1 MTVSDNCF
9 AKILALRQ
17 ELGLFLLPLKSRKSV
32 LKKVILFLFFVPSL
46 AYSQIN
52 LKVLDEEGQ
61 PVSRAQVSYNSQQFV
76 TDENGT
82 ATIAVAD
89 SDHRLTVEKE
99 NFRGFSKNIRATVKI
114 QFINVLFVK
123 SERETQ
129 IEEVVFQKKGKPKVT
144 DLTSMEISAK
154 EARQVASLSGGVE
167 GLLKT
172 LPSVNSNAE
181 LSSQYMVR
189 GGNYDENLIYINDIE
204 IYRPFLIRNS
214 LQEGLSIINP
224 DMVQAINFSAGGFE
238 AKYGDKMSSSLNIY
252 YREPTQF
259 ELSGEASLIGGR
271 LTTGFAS
278 KNKRLTALVSGRYRN
293 TNLVLNTLNEDTDF
307 NPQYFDVQT
316 YLNYKLSDKWKLSF
330 IGYLSKNDYEMVP
343 KVKEVDFGTLQ
354 SPQKLSVFYNGKEDD
369 QYKNMMG
376 TASITYRPNQKWTI
390 SLDNFAYQNRERE
403 YYSIASAYL
412 LQSFDPVTGDPVA
425 SYDVGGQIDHA
436 RNDLLVKTYG
446 SQLKTKFSPDV
457 NTDLEVGVKFEKEN
471 LKDFTNEWQL
481 VDSLGYSTPRDF
493 VKPGI
498 LDAGNLRLKHSIAGR
513 NHIEPTRLSVFAQFS
528 RKMYWGAHRVFIN
541 AGVRASYWDFNEETI
556 ISPRGQIAVK
566 PDWEMDMLF
575 TLSGGIYYQAPF
587 YKEIKD
593 VTGAFNS
600 DIKSQRS
607 IQIIFKNDFE
617 FKMAERPFKLT
628 TEAYYKKLDHLI
640 PYYLDN
646 VRIRYAGEN
655 NATGSAYGVDAR
667 LFGEFVPGVDS
678 WISASYARVYENID
692 GKGSIP
698 RPTDPRFRFS
708 MFYQDYMPKFP
719 SMRVNLT
726 LVFANGL
733 PSGTPVSLTETG
745 QPDFE
750 APYRYQR
757 TLPSYKRVDIGLSKV
772 FIDQKDHIVSSGFFS
787 NFKELMLGV
796 QIFNAFNINNTIANQ
811 WVNDVSS
818 GYNYPVPV
826 RLTGRFFNVK
836 LEFKL

>member
-1 MTVSDNCF
+1 MPVF
-9 AKILALRQ
+9 A
-17 ELGLFLLPLKSRKSV
+17 F
-32 LKKVILFLFFVPSL
+32 
-46 AYSQIN
+46 SQIN
-52 LKVLDEEGQ
+52 LKVVDEDGK
-61 PVSRAQVSYNSQQFV
+61 PVSEANVSYNNQNFNTDDKGFV
-76 TDENGT
+76 KIPLANSEQLLS
-82 ATIAVAD
+82 VQK
-89 SDHRLTVEKE
+89 S
-99 NFRGFSKNIRATVKI
+99 NFRGFNKNIKSAPKSQT
-114 QFINVLFVK
+114 INVLFVK
-123 SERETQ
+123 SERETE

-154 EARQVASLSGGVE
+154 EAQQVASLSGGVE

-238 AKYGDKMSSSLNIY
+238 AKYGDKMSSALNIY
-252 YREPTQF
+252 YRQPTKF
-259 ELSGEASLIGGR
+259 ELAGEVSLIGGR

-278 KNKRLTALVSGRYRN
+278 KDKKLSAMISGRYRN

-307 NPQYFDVQT
+307 NPQYMDFQT
-316 YLNYKLSDKWKLSF
+316 YINYKLNDKWGFSF
-330 IGYLSKNDYEMVP
+330 IGYWSKNDYEMIP
-343 KVKEVDFGTLQ
+343 KMKEVEFGTLQ
-354 SPQKLSVFYNGKEDD
+354 SPLKLSVFYNGKEDD

-376 TASITYRPNQKWTI
+376 TASINFKPNKKWTFT
-390 SLDNFAYQNRERE
+390 LDNFAYQNRERE
-403 YYSIASAYL
+403 YYSIASGYM
-412 LQSFDPVTGDPVA
+412 LQSFDPITGAPIA

-446 SQLKTKFSPDV
+446 TQFKTKFSPNV
-457 NTDLEVGVKFEKEN
+457 NTDFEVGLKFEKEN
-471 LKDFTNEWQL
+471 LRDFTNEWQL
-481 VDSLGYSTPRDF
+481 VDSLGYSIPRDYTM
-493 VKPGI
+493 PGT
-498 LDAGNLRLKHSIAGR
+498 LDPSQLRLRYSISGA
-513 NHIEPTRLSVFAQFS
+513 NHIEPTRLSGYAQYSKKF
-528 RKMYWGAHRVFIN
+528 YWGENRVFVN
-541 AGVRASYWDFNEETI
+541 AGVRASHWDFNDETI

-566 PDWEMDMLF
+566 PNWDMDMLF
-575 TLSGGIYYQAPF
+575 TLSGGVYYQAPF

-593 VTGAFNS
+593 VDGNFNPN
-600 DIKSQRS
+600 IKSQRS
-607 IQIIFKNDFE
+607 MQIILKNDYE

-646 VRIRYAGEN
+646 VRIRYSGEN
-655 NATGSAYGVDAR
+655 NSEGYAYGVDAR

-692 GKGSIP
+692 GRGNIP

-726 LVFANGL
+726 LVYANGL
-733 PSGTPVSLTETG
+733 PSGTPISLDEFG
-745 QPDFE
+745 KPDFE
-750 APYRYQR
+750 APYKYQR

-772 FIDQKDHIVSSGFFS
+772 FIDQKDNKVNGGFWG
-787 NFKELMLGV
+787 NFNELTLGV
-796 QIFNAFNINNTIANQ
+796 QIFNAFNISNTVANQ
-811 WVNDVSS
+811 WVNDVNT

>member
-1 MTVSDNCF
+1 MPVF
-9 AKILALRQ
+9 A
-17 ELGLFLLPLKSRKSV
+17 F
-32 LKKVILFLFFVPSL
+32 
-46 AYSQIN
+46 SQIN
-52 LKVLDEEGQ
+52 LKVVDEDGK
-61 PVSRAQVSYNSQQFV
+61 PVSEANVSYNNQNFNTDDKGFV
-76 TDENGT
+76 QIPLANSEQLLS
-82 ATIAVAD
+82 VQK
-89 SDHRLTVEKE
+89 S
-99 NFRGFSKNIRATVKI
+99 NFRGFNKNIKSAPKSQT
-114 QFINVLFVK
+114 INVLFVK
-123 SERETQ
+123 SERETE

-154 EARQVASLSGGVE
+154 EAQQVASLSGGVE

-238 AKYGDKMSSSLNIY
+238 AKYGDKMSSALNIY
-252 YREPTQF
+252 YRQPTKF
-259 ELSGEASLIGGR
+259 ELAGEVSLIGGR

-278 KNKRLTALVSGRYRN
+278 KDKKLSAMISGRYRN

-307 NPQYFDVQT
+307 NPQYMDFQT
-316 YLNYKLSDKWKLSF
+316 YINYKLNDKWGFSF
-330 IGYLSKNDYEMVP
+330 IGYWSKNDYEMIP
-343 KVKEVDFGTLQ
+343 KVKEVEFGTLQ
-354 SPQKLSVFYNGKEDD
+354 SPLKLSVFYNGKEDD

-376 TASITYRPNQKWTI
+376 TASINFKPNKKWAFT
-390 SLDNFAYQNRERE
+390 LDNFAYQNRERE
-403 YYSIASAYL
+403 YYSIASGYM
-412 LQSFDPVTGDPVA
+412 LQSFDPITGAPIA

-446 SQLKTKFSPDV
+446 TQFKTKFSPDV
-457 NTDLEVGVKFEKEN
+457 NTDFEVGLKFEKEN
-471 LKDFTNEWQL
+471 LRDFTNEWQL
-481 VDSLGYSTPRDF
+481 VDSLGYSIPRDYTM
-493 VKPGI
+493 PGT
-498 LDAGNLRLKHSIAGR
+498 LDPSQLRLRYSISGA
-513 NHIEPTRLSVFAQFS
+513 NHIEPTRLSGYAQYSKKF
-528 RKMYWGAHRVFIN
+528 YWGENRVFVN
-541 AGVRASYWDFNEETI
+541 AGVRASHWDFNDETI

-566 PDWEMDMLF
+566 PNWDMDMLF
-575 TLSGGIYYQAPF
+575 TLSGGVYYQAPF

-593 VTGAFNS
+593 VDGNFNPN
-600 DIKSQRS
+600 IKSQRS
-607 IQIIFKNDFE
+607 MQIILKNDYE

-646 VRIRYAGEN
+646 VRIRYSGEN
-655 NATGSAYGVDAR
+655 NSEGYAYGVDAR

-692 GKGSIP
+692 GRGNIP

-726 LVFANGL
+726 LVYANGL
-733 PSGTPVSLTETG
+733 PSGTPISLDEFG
-745 QPDFE
+745 KPDFE
-750 APYRYQR
+750 APYKYQR

-772 FIDQKDHIVSSGFFS
+772 FIDQKDNKVNGGFWG
-787 NFKELMLGV
+787 NFNELTLGV
-796 QIFNAFNINNTIANQ
+796 QIFNAFNISNTVANQ
-811 WVNDVSS
+811 WVNDVNT

>member
-1 MTVSDNCF
+1 M
-9 AKILALRQ
+9 
-17 ELGLFLLPLKSRKSV
+17 LPLKSKFPALKKILLFLSV
-32 LKKVILFLFFVPSL
+32 LPIFAF
-46 AYSQIN
+46 AQIN
-52 LKVLDEEGQ
+52 LKVLDEDGQ
-61 PVSRAQVSYNSQQFV
+61 PISEANVTYNNQTFTTDDKGFV
-76 TDENGT
+76 KIPLAESEQLLSVQK
-82 ATIAVAD
+82 A
-89 SDHRLTVEKE
+89 S
-99 NFRGFSKNIRATVKI
+99 FRGFNKNIKSTPKV
-114 QFINVLFVK
+114 QNINVLFVK
-123 SERETQ
+123 AERETE

-154 EARQVASLSGGVE
+154 EAQQVASLSGGVE

-238 AKYGDKMSSSLNIY
+238 AKYGDKMSSALNIY
-252 YREPTQF
+252 YRQPTKF

-278 KNKRLTALVSGRYRN
+278 KDKKLSAMISGRYRN

-307 NPQYFDVQT
+307 NPQYLDFQT
-316 YLNYKLSDKWKLSF
+316 YINYKLNDKWGFSF
-330 IGYLSKNDYEMVP
+330 IGYWSKNDYEMIP
-343 KVKEVDFGTLQ
+343 KVKEVEFGTLQ
-354 SPQKLSVFYNGKEDD
+354 SPLKLSVFYNGKEDD
-369 QYKNMMG
+369 KYKNMMG
-376 TASITYRPNQKWTI
+376 TASINFKPNKKWAFT
-390 SLDNFAYQNRERE
+390 LDNFAYQNRERE
-403 YYSIASAYL
+403 YYSIASGYL
-412 LQSFDPVTGDPVA
+412 LQTFDPITGAPIT

-446 SQLKTKFSPDV
+446 AQLKTKFSPDV
-457 NTDLEVGVKFEKEN
+457 NTDFELGLKFEKEN
-471 LKDFTNEWQL
+471 LRDFTNEWQL
-481 VDSLGYSTPRDF
+481 VDSLGYSTPRTY
-493 VKPGI
+493 VNPGT
-498 LDAGNLRLKHSIAGR
+498 LDPSQLRLRYSISGA
-513 NHIEPTRLSVFAQFS
+513 NHIEPTRLSGYMQYSKKF
-528 RKMYWGAHRVFIN
+528 YWGDNRVFIN
-541 AGVRASYWDFNEETI
+541 AGVRAAHWDFNDETI
-556 ISPRGQIAVK
+556 ISPRAQIAVK
-566 PDWEMDMLF
+566 PNWDMDMLF
-575 TLSGGIYYQAPF
+575 KVSGGVYYQAPF

-593 VTGAFNS
+593 VDGNFNPN
-600 DIKSQRS
+600 IKSQRS
-607 IQIIFKNDFE
+607 MQIILANDYE
-617 FKMAERPFKLT
+617 FQMADRPFKLT
-628 TEAYYKKLDHLI
+628 TELYYKKMDLLI

-646 VRIRYAGEN
+646 VRIRYSGEN
-655 NATGSAYGVDAR
+655 NSEGYAYGIDTR

-678 WISASYARVYENID
+678 WVSASYARVYENID
-692 GKGSIP
+692 GRGDIP

-726 LVFANGL
+726 LVYANGL
-733 PSGTPVSLTETG
+733 PSGTPISLNENG

-750 APYRYQR
+750 APYKYQR

-772 FIDQKDHIVSSGFFS
+772 FIDQKDNKVNGGFWG
-787 NFKELMLGV
+787 NFKELILGV
-796 QIFNAFNINNTIANQ
+796 QIFNAFNISNTVANQ
-811 WVNDVSS
+811 WVNDVNS